1 MTTIVISSG
10 HGKYIRGASGYID
23 EVNEA
28 RRVVEQVAEYLGAA
42 DVKVTTYHDNVSTTQ
57 SENLTRIV
65 DFHNSKPRDLDVS
78 VHFNAYT
85 TTSKPVGT
93 ECLYVTQEEL
103 AADVSD
109 AISVAGDLID
119 RGPKYRSD
127 LKFLNA
133 TEEPAILIEV
143 CFVDSSADVAA
154 YQHHFSAICRAIAE
168 TLAGKA
174 IPERP
179 DRPDWPERP
188 ERPED
193 LPPIQPSRPFLHL
206 VGPVSWFGGPDDEG
220 VDEDEGLA
228 FLYEVSDAPHLFLD
242 KQPSGTTGLARRL
255 DPDIY
260 YVACRWDYDVTPKD
274 MLRDQSVRALV
285 RARGR
290 EYLAFPADWGPHED
304 TGRIAD
310 ISPGLMA
317 ALGVETD
324 DEVEVIY
331 PAP

>member
-1 MTTIVISSG
+1 MTTVVISSG

-28 RRVVEQVAEYLGAA
+28 RRVVEQVAEYLSAA
-42 DVKVTTYHDNVSTTQ
+42 DVEVTTYHDNVSTTQ

-65 DFHNSKPRDLDVS
+65 DFHNSKSRDLDVS
-78 VHFNAYT
+78 VHFNAYQ
-85 TTSKPVGT
+85 TTSKPMGT
-93 ECLYVTQEEL
+93 ECLYVTQNEL
-103 AADVSD
+103 AAEVAE
-109 AISVAGDLID
+109 AISVAGDLIN

-143 CFVDSSADVAA
+143 CFVDSSADANT
-154 YQHHFSAICRAIAE
+154 YQHHFETICRAIAE
-168 TLAGKA
+168 TLAGKT

-179 DRPDWPERP
+179 GRPERP

-193 LPPIQPSRPFLHL
+193 LPPIRPPERPLLSL

-242 KQPSGTTGLARRL
+242 KQPAGTTGLARRL
-255 DPDIY
+255 DPDIF

-274 MLRDQSVRALV
+274 MLRDQSIRALV

-290 EYLAFPADWGPHED
+290 EFLAFPADWGPHKD

-310 ISPGLMA
+310 VSPGLME